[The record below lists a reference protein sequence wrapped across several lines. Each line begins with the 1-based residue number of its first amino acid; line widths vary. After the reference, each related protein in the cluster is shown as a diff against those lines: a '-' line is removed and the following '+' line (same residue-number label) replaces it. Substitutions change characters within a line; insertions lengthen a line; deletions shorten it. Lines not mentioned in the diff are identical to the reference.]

1 MLDSTQL
8 CFEEILKQRCP
19 RPHCQSNAMVES
31 VLLQIHDVVV
41 LLVCCGV
48 VVWLLVTAQLRPTD
62 QAVAVASGSAV

>member
-1 MLDSTQL
+1 MKL
-8 CFEEILKQRCP
+8 CFEKRF
-19 RPHCQSNAMVES
+19 SNKGVLVLTAKVMVES

-41 LLVCCGV
+41 LLSVV